1 MSFMFKGP
9 AALTAGST
17 VPAESINSALS
28 VAGTDLT
35 VGNDLHVT
43 DDLTIGDD
51 LTVKDIIITN
61 TGSLT
66 VNGSNP
72 ITSIEGGDAVLVTK
86 SYVDTAISNTHKVQV
101 LTSVTGGVYP
111 NVNLSTHHVYY
122 FANSDY
128 VLSTSPLTCT
138 MSLSTP
144 VNGHRVFIAW
154 TKRGREAQTSLKLNF
169 GSPIVVGASS
179 TVIYRYIL
187 FNALHASVLLY
198 YVSAAHGGPSWYSI
212 ESSVALFTNT

>member
-35 VGNDLHVT
+35 VA
-43 DDLTIGDD
+43 DDLN
-51 LTVKDIIITN
+51 VKDIIIAN

-66 VNGSNP
+66 VNDSTP
-72 ITSIEGGDAVLVTK
+72 ITSIEGGGAVLVTK

-101 LTSVTGGVYP
+101 LIDVTGGAYSPVD
-111 NVNLSTHHVYY
+111 LSTHHVYY
-122 FANSDY
+122 FANIDY
-128 VLSTSPLTCT
+128 EVSLPYPVTLTCT
-138 MSLSTP
+138 VLTSPAP

-154 TKRGREAQTSLKLNF
+154 TRRGSGDQTKLKLNF
-169 GSPIVVGASS
+169 GSQIVQGPSNAF
-179 TVIYRYIL
+179 RYIL
-187 FNALHASVLLY
+187 LSGLHSSVLLY
-198 YVSAAHGGPSWYSI
+198 YASTDVLSGSSPRWYPI
-212 ESSVALFTNT
+212 EGNGITFTNS

>member
-35 VGNDLHVT
+35 VA
-43 DDLTIGDD
+43 DD
-51 LTVKDIIITN
+51 LTVKDIIIAN

-66 VNGSNP
+66 VNGSTP
-72 ITSIEGGDAVLVTK
+72 ITSIEGGGAVLVTK

-101 LTSVTGGVYP
+101 LTSVTGGAYLPVD
-111 NVNLSTHHVYY
+111 LSTHHVYY

-128 VLSTSPLTCT
+128 GVSLPYPVTLTCTVSTSPA
-138 MSLSTP
+138 P

-154 TKRGREAQTSLKLNF
+154 TKRGHGDQTKLKLDF
-169 GSPIVVGASS
+169 GSQIVQGPSNAF
-179 TVIYRYIL
+179 RYIL
-187 FNALHASVLLY
+187 LSGLHSSVLLY
-198 YVSAAHGGPSWYSI
+198 YASTDVLSGSGPRWYPI
-212 ESSVALFTNT
+212 EGNGITFTNS